1 MKITQINVRRTFTEG
16 KLKALISITID
27 NCLAIHEIKIIQ
39 GEARL
44 FVAMPNRMDS
54 NGVFRDIVHPIG
66 SDARNALEEPIISA
80 YENHMR
86 VKAECEM
93 VSIS

>member
-16 KLKALISITID
+16 KFKALISITID
-27 NCLAIHEIKIIQ
+27 NCLAVHEIKIIQ
-39 GEARL
+39 GKTRL
-44 FVAMPNRMDS
+44 FVAMPNRMDA

-66 SDARNALEEPIISA
+66 SDARNALEELIISA

-86 VKAECEM
+86 VKAECET
-93 VSIS
+93 VNI

>member
-1 MKITQINVRRTFTEG
+1 MKITNIKVSRTFNEG
-16 KLKALISITID
+16 KLKAIVSVTID

-39 GEARL
+39 RDSRL

-66 SDARNALEEPIISA
+66 SDARNAFEELIISA